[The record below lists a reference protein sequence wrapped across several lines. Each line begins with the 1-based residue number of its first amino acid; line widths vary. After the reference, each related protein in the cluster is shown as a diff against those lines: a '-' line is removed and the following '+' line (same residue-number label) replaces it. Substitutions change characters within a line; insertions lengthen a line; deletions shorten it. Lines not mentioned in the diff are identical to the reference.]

1 MLRLTR
7 KQLYSVLAV
16 VGLVL
21 LVAYALRPGALTV
34 DTGRVTSGPLMTTVD
49 AEGQT
54 RVRDRYTVSAPV
66 AGRLLRPTLKAGDRV
81 TAGMM
86 VASLEPAPLDS
97 RALEQARTRI
107 RAAEDAERV
116 AAAGLVAARAALV
129 QATRLRQRAESLA
142 AKGLVAPEER
152 ERQELAELT
161 SAREVEAADFRTQ
174 AAGHDVENARAALI
188 ASTGSGSGAPLAVR
202 TPVSGQVLRLIE
214 ESERVVTAGAP
225 IMEVGNPASIEIVAD
240 LLSADAVQVTPG
252 DTILV
257 EAWGGSTPLKA
268 RLRTVEPSGFT
279 KVSALGVEEQR
290 VNILADLLD
299 NSERLGD
306 RYRVEVRIVVWQGE
320 KVLRVPVSALIRDAG
335 GWAVYRV
342 VKGRARLA
350 PVEVGHRSNADAEVL
365 RGLTEGEVVILHPS
379 DRVAEGVRVASS
391 SLAK

>member
-1 MLRLTR
+1 MPRLTR
-7 KQLYSVLAV
+7 KTLYPALAV
-16 VGLVL
+16 VGFALLVL
-21 LVAYALRPGALTV
+21 FALRPGALTV
-34 DTGRVTSGPLMTTVD
+34 DTGTVTSGPLMTTVD

-66 AGRLLRPTLKAGDRV
+66 SGRLLRPTLKAGDRV
-81 TAGMM
+81 SAGTV
-86 VASLEPAPLDS
+86 VAVLEPAPLDS
-97 RALEQARTRI
+97 RALEQARARI

-116 AAAGLVAARAALV
+116 AAAGLVTARAALV

-174 AAGHDVENARAALI
+174 AAGHDVETARAALI
-188 ASTGSGSGAPLAVR
+188 ASSGSGKGAPFPVR
-202 TPVSGQVLRLIE
+202 TPVSGRVLRMIE

-225 IMEVGNPASIEIVAD
+225 IMEVGNPAGIEIVAD

-290 VNILADLLD
+290 VNILADLID
-299 NSERLGD
+299 SSDRLGD
-306 RYRVEVRIVVWQGE
+306 RFRVEVRIVVWQGE

-342 VKGRARLA
+342 VKGRARLT

-365 RGLTEGEVVILHPS
+365 RGLSEGEVVILHPS
-379 DRVAEGVRVASS
+379 DRVAEGVRVAVS